1 MERRGRG
8 LVVVEALLNYR
19 RPAFFDDE
27 LTLRTTLAELGKV
40 SLRFDY
46 QVLRDGESL
55 VTGHTRHACI
65 DLATGK
71 PVRMPGGKDQSPTRP
86 GDGRYPL
93 SRFDEPCSRAR
104 RVYAPPLRILLTV
117 RRIADLEGNGVVGL
131 LKAHFPQQVLH
142 PKSVG
147 LIVL

>member
-46 QVLRDGESL
+46 EVLREGELL

-71 PVRMPGGKDQSPTRP
+71 PVRMPAE
-86 GDGRYPL
+86 L
-93 SRFDEPCSRAR
+93 FDL
-104 RVYAPPLRILLTV
+104 AP
-117 RRIADLEGNGVVGL
+117 DL
-131 LKAHFPQQVLH
+131 P
-142 PKSVG
+142 
-147 LIVL
+147 

>member
-1 MERRGRG
+1 MRSTGQSYREMEKRGRG

-27 LTLRTTLAELGKV
+27 LTLRTTLADLGKV

-46 QVLRDGESL
+46 HVLRDEVLL

-71 PVRMPGGKDQSPTRP
+71 AVRMPKELLELT
-86 GDGRYPL
+86 
-93 SRFDEPCSRAR
+93 SRK
-104 RVYAPPLRILLTV
+104 I
-117 RRIADLEGNGVVGL
+117 
-131 LKAHFPQQVLH
+131 
-142 PKSVG
+142 
-147 LIVL
+147 